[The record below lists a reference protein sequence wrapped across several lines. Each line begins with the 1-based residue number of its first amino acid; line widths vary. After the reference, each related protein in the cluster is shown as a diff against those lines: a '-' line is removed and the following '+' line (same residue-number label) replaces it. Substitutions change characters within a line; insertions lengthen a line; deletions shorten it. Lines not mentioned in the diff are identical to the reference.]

1 MSAVLLTSDVVLAV
15 SGGKARLLM
24 EGGDGPKTSQS
35 MTIEEFERAVLLQ
48 LQTLVAMSDNPKA
61 TLERL
66 TAAVVAA
73 QEGDFPD
80 AG

>member
-1 MSAVLLTSDVVLAV
+1 MSAVLLSSDVVLAV

-24 EGGDGPKTSQS
+24 ETSDGLKNSQP
-35 MTIEEFERAVLLQ
+35 MTVGEFERAVLLQ

-66 TAAVVAA
+66 TAAVVSA
-73 QEGDFPD
+73 QAGDFPD
-80 AG
+80 VG